1 MPLLLCRKFPLRR
14 WATALRLYSRVWFEP
29 NMGTPLAPWRGSRP
43 GLFALAELCASLAP
57 VHRFCLGLGDEVLPR
72 RSRAGKRGEV
82 DDQPVRDLG
91 QNHIGLPDL
100 AQCRLARVITQC
112 WVHPDEGAMWCLPCG
127 THPERIVLAFCFAEK
142 NGKKKQVY
150 CIHF

>member
-1 MPLLLCRKFPLRR
+1 MGDS
-14 WATALRLYSRVWFEP
+14 ALRLYSRVWFEP

-127 THPERIVLAFCFAEK
+127 THRSCFLLRREK
-142 NGKKKQVY
+142 RQKKTGLLHTLLTCRGYETV
-150 CIHF
+150 HGGN